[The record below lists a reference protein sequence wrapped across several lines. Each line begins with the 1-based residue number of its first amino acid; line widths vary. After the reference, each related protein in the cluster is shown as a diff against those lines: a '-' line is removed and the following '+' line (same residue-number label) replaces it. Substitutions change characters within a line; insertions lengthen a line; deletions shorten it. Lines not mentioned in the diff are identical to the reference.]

1 MEDMRAIILNRSDR
15 KFWYI
20 RYLVTNK
27 NGTVSKL
34 EESTGVRKAEKT
46 LAYMQSKFLPAWLAR
61 RIEDSKLQVAKSQE
75 FGYFASIFLK
85 NYEVWEDYQNIE
97 YRTNRILTE
106 FGQKDIRSITITP
119 LKNKVNNY
127 AAA

>member
-27 NGTVSKL
+27 DGTVSKL

-61 RIEDSKLQVAKSQE
+61 RIEDSKLQIVKSQE
-75 FGYFASIFLK
+75 FGYFADIFLK
-85 NYEVWEDYQNIE
+85 DYEVWNDHQNVK
-97 YRTNRILTE
+97 YRIKRILSE
-106 FGQKDIRSITITP
+106 FGEKD
-119 LKNKVNNY
+119 V
-127 AAA
+127 